1 MKAAFLA
8 IVFSLILTGCVPRL
22 KVEDAL
28 KSKGEFQEGEVVAGF
43 PNLPLYPDAKVIESY
58 GDGGNFGAT
67 FTVNEE
73 LVKVVDFYKPAL
85 EGLGWEYT
93 LNQRSETNYVF
104 DFKNL
109 DNQGQIIINTAE
121 NGKTTAISVFAEP
134 R

>member
-8 IVFSLILTGCVPRL
+8 IVFSIILSGCVPRV
-22 KVEDAL
+22 KVDDVFKG
-28 KSKGEFQEGEVVAGF
+28 KSEFAEGKVVAGF
-43 PNLPLYPDAKVIESY
+43 PNLPIYPDAKVIESY
-58 GDGGNFGAT
+58 GDGENFGAS

-85 EGLGWEYT
+85 ESLGWEYT
-93 LNQRSETNYVF
+93 LNQKSETNYVF

-109 DNQGQIIINTAE
+109 DNQGQIIVNTAQ